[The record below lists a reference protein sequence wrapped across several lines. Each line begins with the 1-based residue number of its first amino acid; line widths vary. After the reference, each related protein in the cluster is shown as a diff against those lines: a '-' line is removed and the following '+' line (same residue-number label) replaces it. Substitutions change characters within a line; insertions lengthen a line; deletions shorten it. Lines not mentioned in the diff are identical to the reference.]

1 MTRDRGARTGGRRR
15 WLASQDRARVAAEL
29 LEEAESF
36 TPIPPPP
43 KVAASPQPAAESI
56 PQPSPCTPWDREKA
70 LAMLDAS
77 LAGSPESA
85 VPALLLQRAELL
97 SAMGRYAAA
106 QQDLLR
112 LLQDDPGS
120 ASGLMSLG
128 TLLARRGLCAE
139 GATHL
144 RRAAEL
150 DPARGEVWY
159 HLGEALNR
167 LDDLP
172 GALAAFTRAAELQ
185 PRNARALHGQGV
197 VLDRMRRPADATVLY
212 RRAREVGGRS
222 R

>member
-1 MTRDRGARTGGRRR
+1 MTRDRGAKAGGRRR
-15 WLASQDRARVAAEL
+15 WLASLDRARVAAEL

-36 TPIPPPP
+36 TPVPPPP
-43 KVAASPQPAAESI
+43 KVADRRPPEAAGI
-56 PQPSPCTPWDREKA
+56 PQPPPCTLWDREKA
-70 LAMLDAS
+70 LATLDAA
-77 LAGSPESA
+77 LAASPESA

-112 LLQDDPGS
+112 LLRDDPGS
-120 ASGLMSLG
+120 VSAMMSLG

-139 GATHL
+139 AAAHL
-144 RRAAEL
+144 RRATEL
-150 DPARGEVWY
+150 DPARGDVWY
-159 HLGEALNR
+159 QLGEALNR

-172 GALAAFTRAAELQ
+172 GALAAFARAADLQ
-185 PRNARALHGQGV
+185 PRNARPLHGQGV
-197 VLDRMRRPADATVLY
+197 VLDRMRRPADATELY